1 MSKCE
6 ALNTTGQ
13 SGPSD
18 FHLVSVTDKKKGREK
33 QKQNSVYT
41 DAPGRSVPSRVS
53 GDRTVG

>member
-18 FHLVSVTDKKKGREK
+18 FHLVSVTDKKNGREK